1 MMMMISLWPLNDL
14 RVITSRTE
22 ESQENPG
29 MISYDWF
36 FIFASVRKDATYKQF
51 TDGARLIKHLR
62 VHVNYD
68 LIVSHLKAWWE
79 L

>member
-1 MMMMISLWPLNDL
+1 MTD
-14 RVITSRTE
+14 
-22 ESQENPG
+22 
-29 MISYDWF
+29 F